1 MLKWLVERKW
11 LLGIIIAVSSLITVV
26 NILLINFIPYQ
37 SWITLAQGI
46 VTFMLILF
54 IIYPHKDIDKNRTKD
69 D

>member
-37 SWITLAQGI
+37 SWITLVQGI
-46 VTFMLILF
+46 VTFMLILV